1 MLWNSSGTIRCP
13 WFKSTKNHG
22 EAQLN
27 DLSSYIAD
35 ALPLCPGNAVAAII
49 FLEDGNY
56 LLQLRDNKQGIFYPG
71 HWGLFGGGVELE
83 EEPVDAIRREIKEEL
98 GIEIDEVVVV
108 SRFDFDLT
116 PMNLGKFYRIF
127 FMVKIPSIIIKQLK
141 LSEGKDFG
149 FFSRKE
155 ILSMSSA
162 IAPYDSFALWL
173 HINQD
178 RLICNG

>member
-1 MLWNSSGTIRCP
+1 MELNQPKTNFPSSISHP
-13 WFKSTKNHG
+13 NQEDHHLKAF
-22 EAQLN
+22 E
-27 DLSSYIAD
+27 
-35 ALPLCPGNAVAAII
+35 
-49 FLEDGNY
+49 FLEFQINQD
-56 LLQLRDNKQGIFYPG
+56 Q
-71 HWGLFGGGVELE
+71 
-83 EEPVDAIRREIKEEL
+83 IK
-98 GIEIDEVVVV
+98 IAEVQKNGEK
-108 SRFDFDLT
+108 L
-116 PMNLGKFYRIF
+116 
-127 FMVKIPSIIIKQLK
+127 IIKQLK